1 MAGVVSSGLQFAD
14 NSRGCALNILSQV
27 ISRRYDN
34 KSYLDLAIV
43 KIVKYLLAHLIYVP
57 TTLCKEWASERLKL
71 VTIVLFYFVREFHS
85 FGSIVLKFR
94 DSSILLFAFGT

>member
-1 MAGVVSSGLQFAD
+1 M
-14 NSRGCALNILSQV
+14 
-27 ISRRYDN
+27 N

-43 KIVKYLLAHLIYVP
+43 KISKIPPHSTNLRADDTMQGMGVRKTEAVYHY
-57 TTLCKEWASERLKL
+57 
-71 VTIVLFYFVREFHS
+71 LFYFVREFHS

>member
-1 MAGVVSSGLQFAD
+1 M
-14 NSRGCALNILSQV
+14 
-27 ISRRYDN
+27 N

-43 KIVKYLLAHLIYVP
+43 KISKIPPHSTNLRADDTMQGMGVRKAEAVYHY
-57 TTLCKEWASERLKL
+57 
-71 VTIVLFYFVREFHS
+71 LFYFVREFHS

>member
-1 MAGVVSSGLQFAD
+1 M
-14 NSRGCALNILSQV
+14 
-27 ISRRYDN
+27 N

-43 KIVKYLLAHLIYVP
+43 KIVKYLLGQLIYVP

-71 VTIVLFYFVREFHS
+71 VTIILFYFVREFHS

-94 DSSILLFAFGT
+94 DSSILLFAFGI